1 MGPRVDNLTEEIKKS
16 ITIVLVSTLQA
27 HSTQLQMIIK
37 CVTGS
42 STTILYNDTLY
53 IQISWNLTLII
64 VNTTIQYTSID

>member
-37 CVTGS
+37 YVTGS